1 MDAVPPAVLSA
12 ADQAL
17 VAAARDVVRRHY
29 RYGAH
34 TVGTALRT
42 HDGQVFAAVNL
53 DTTVGRLAVCAEPVA
68 LGQAVLAGA
77 ARGFEV
83 IVAVRHPR
91 PAPSHRHGVHD
102 AVPDEAIAVVSPC
115 GGCRDLL
122 FDYAPDADVI
132 VPGLTGPMRV
142 RLRDLLPV
150 PYRR

>member
-1 MDAVPPAVLSA
+1 MDVALPAALTE

-17 VAAARDVVRRHY
+17 LAAARAVVRQHY
-29 RYGAH
+29 RYGSH

-42 HDGQVFAAVNL
+42 QDGQVFAAVNL
-53 DTTVGRLAVCAEPVA
+53 DATVGRLAVCAEPVA
-68 LGQAVLAGA
+68 LGQAVLAGVG
-77 ARGFEV
+77 RGFEV

-91 PAPSHRHGVHD
+91 PAHVHD

-132 VPGLTGPMRV
+132 VPGIAGPIRV

>member
-1 MDAVPPAVLSA
+1 MDAALPAALSA

-29 RYGAH
+29 RYGSH

-91 PAPSHRHGVHD
+91 PAHVHD
-102 AVPDEAIAVVSPC
+102 PVPDEAIAVVSPC

-132 VPGLTGPMRV
+132 VPGLAGPVRV
-142 RLRDLLPV
+142 RLRELLPV